1 MQRRYTASG
10 SESLSRTRMGKAK
23 MPERWEERWTLPPP
37 MGRGL
42 MKACIGLCGLGA
54 AILLIGVLQDPVRAW
69 QIYLVN
75 FLFWSG
81 LAQGAVV
88 FAAVYHV
95 VEARWGLSIR
105 RLAEGMAAFLP
116 LSLLLFFPLYFAL
129 DLFFGR
135 VQDINPLRGAWF
147 DSRFIF
153 VRGALG
159 LGAMTVLSLLFV
171 YYSLR
176 PEVGAALERGLRP
189 RGWLYG
195 ALAQGWEGER
205 LEIQR
210 RERGM
215 DVLAAGVLLAY
226 PITYTF
232 MAFDLI
238 MALDPFW
245 YSSLFGVYFFVSTFY
260 LGLAA
265 LTVVVALLARRGL
278 PGITS
283 RQLSD
288 LGKLVFGFTLMYAAM
303 VWSQYIVIWY
313 GNLPEETHFVV
324 LRLWEHPWAPLSWS
338 FLIAVVLAP
347 FVVFLSRRAK
357 ENTTIMLAIGLL
369 ISAGLWLERY
379 VLVVPS
385 LWAGDVAPLGW
396 IEIGVTAGFLGAAG
410 WSYGF
415 FLQHFPLLPL
425 TPSVRAA
432 NRRGAHAIEK
442 TSSSA

>member
-1 MQRRYTASG
+1 
-10 SESLSRTRMGKAK
+10 

-37 MGRGL
+37 MDRGL
-42 MKACIGLCGLGA
+42 MRACVGLSGLGA
-54 AILLIGVLQDPVRAW
+54 AIFLIAVLHDPARAW

-75 FLFWSG
+75 FLFWGG

-88 FAAVYHV
+88 FAAIYHV
-95 VEARWGLSIR
+95 VEARWGLTIR

-116 LSLLLFFPLYFAL
+116 VSFLLFFPLYPAL

-135 VQDINPLRGAWF
+135 IQEVNPLRGAWF
-147 DSRFIF
+147 DPRFIF
-153 VRGALG
+153 VRGGLG
-159 LGAMTVLSLLFV
+159 LGAMTVISLLFV

-189 RGWLYG
+189 RRWLYG
-195 ALAQGWEGER
+195 VLAQGWQGER

-210 RERGM
+210 SERGM

-245 YSSLFGVYFFVSTFY
+245 YSSLFGVYFFVSSFY
-260 LGLAA
+260 LGLAG

-278 PGITS
+278 PGIAS

-288 LGKLVFGFTLMYAAM
+288 LGKLVLGFTLMYAAM

-338 FLIAVVLAP
+338 ALAAVVLAP

-357 ENTTIMLAIGLL
+357 ENTTIMLSIGLL

-385 LWAGDVAPLGW
+385 LWPGDIAPLGW
-396 IEIGVTAGFLGAAG
+396 MEIGVTAGFLGAAG

-415 FLQHFPLLPL
+415 FFQHFPLLPL
-425 TPSVRAA
+425 TPSVQAPNPA
-432 NRRGAHAIEK
+432 GAHALEK